1 MRLSV
6 LFTAAL
12 MVGANV
18 ALPLGSQVGEPTTLL
33 EVDFESM
40 NATSVFAGDGSA
52 MRAEGTP
59 PLIFCELKNHYQWHC
74 SGDTLPSTGISGF
87 TNWCKGYLMP
97 YGG

>member
-12 MVGANV
+12 MVGATV
-18 ALPLGSQVGEPTTLL
+18 ALPPGLEVGEPTTLL

-40 NATSVFAGDGSA
+40 NATGVFAGDGLA

-59 PLIFCELKNHYQWHC
+59 PLILCELKKHYQ
-74 SGDTLPSTGISGF
+74 
-87 TNWCKGYLMP
+87 
-97 YGG
+97 